1 MYGSLRPMSWNLFIT
16 YTIML
21 ARFFFSG
28 GGGAGGWKGEI
39 YILSQVRRVT
49 DLHTLATSSLCLCG
63 ILFWISRLL
72 LWHTLI
78 SLSGELLQFKELWI
92 KRFRIS
98 IEDNQIFWQDTWIVV
113 TEFLHRTVLYIR
125 ICRRLLC
132 SDKEISNPASNCFLQ
147 SPECTILLID
157 ISYGHC

>member
-1 MYGSLRPMSWNLFIT
+1 
-16 YTIML
+16 ML

-28 GGGAGGWKGEI
+28 GGGEGGWKGEI

-78 SLSGELLQFKELWI
+78 NLSGELLQFK
-92 KRFRIS
+92 
-98 IEDNQIFWQDTWIVV
+98 
-113 TEFLHRTVLYIR
+113 
-125 ICRRLLC
+125 
-132 SDKEISNPASNCFLQ
+132 
-147 SPECTILLID
+147 
-157 ISYGHC
+157 